1 MGRIVVGWRGL
12 GKSEEK
18 GREERREG
26 KRKRMRKIGN
36 EEWEETR
43 GEREKAE
50 ESETSFVLKRR
61 KEKKWK

>member
-1 MGRIVVGWRGL
+1 
-12 GKSEEK
+12 
-18 GREERREG
+18 
-26 KRKRMRKIGN
+26 MRKIEN